1 MKSDYH
7 FHHTLRVRFAE
18 TDLQGIVFNGNFLMY
33 YDVAWTEYFRAL
45 GLDYQKLLEMD
56 ADMVLAKTTI
66 EYKAPARF
74 DELLEVYARVSKI
87 GNTSL
92 VFDFAIYPQ
101 GEDRLISTA
110 SNLYVCIDSK
120 TLKPVPVPDAL
131 RQQIEDFERV

>member
-74 DELLEVYARVSKI
+74 DELLEIYARVSKI

-131 RQQIEDFERV
+131 RQQIEDFEKV